1 MFEHTP
7 FFRTICWR
15 LCHDTLITA
24 HTNGHL
30 MQFGVQEEVA
40 ELLQQVVGKDSIRE
54 PTGRCSA
61 KTGLVLMGDWSPK
74 IFCFHGDNGHPVDSE
89 GLRSGED
96 GGFDAAS
103 SEWFHSATWTSSSC
117 VYSQH
122 VRLKE
127 TYFMGYF
134 FALYRNSISSL
145 HMSISLSQID
155 GRLSFSLCFAGY
167 LGFIPKFQTKWN
179 HMNNMLLYICVYI

>member
-1 MFEHTP
+1 M
-7 FFRTICWR
+7 
-15 LCHDTLITA
+15 DTSCSLE
-24 HTNGHL
+24 
-30 MQFGVQEEVA
+30 EEVA

-54 PTGRCSA
+54 PTGRCSRPGWFDG
-61 KTGLVLMGDWSPK
+61 GLIPQ
-74 IFCFHGDNGHPVDSE
+74 IFSFHGDNGHPVDSE

-103 SEWFHSATWTSSSC
+103 SEWFHSATWTSSC

-127 TYFMGYF
+127 TYFMGYV
-134 FALYRNSISSL
+134 FALYRNFISSL

-167 LGFIPKFQTKWN
+167 LGYTQVSDKVKSSQ
-179 HMNNMLLYICVYI
+179 